1 MSVIHTYSQH
11 NFMIKMVRFND
22 LKKAKFYE
30 LILPIMG
37 LVVVLCYLA
46 DISAA
51 VNTGHLQI
59 VM

>member
-1 MSVIHTYSQH
+1 
-11 NFMIKMVRFND
+11 MIKMVRFHD
-22 LKKAKFYE
+22 LKKGNFFE
-30 LILPIMG
+30 LILPVMG
-37 LVVVLCYLA
+37 LVFVLCYLA